1 MLRAAEEVM
10 IPGSTVHVE
19 IVNAIR
25 LDHLETAQKLIQD
38 KNILGRV
45 EREIEFDCK
54 RLEDFLNAAQVCYY
68 TRGSGLTADHQ

>member
-1 MLRAAEEVM
+1 M

-38 KNILGRV
+38 QNILGRV

-68 TRGSGLTADHQ
+68 TRGSRLTADHQ

>member
-1 MLRAAEEVM
+1 M
-10 IPGSTVHVE
+10 IPGSTAHVE

-25 LDHLETAQKLIQD
+25 LDHLRTAQKLIQD

-54 RLEDFLNAAQVCYY
+54 RLEDFLNAAQVCCD
-68 TRGSGLTADHQ
+68 TSGWGLTADHQRN